1 MNRAR
6 PQTENRKRCR
16 SELLWLVGVFVLL
29 QAGLAAGVHVWLKE
43 LRDPIYFCRA
53 DRLQGRVD
61 AENVAPLTI
70 VMLGSSRTAFGF
82 RGGLVE
88 SKLGRTI
95 GRPVVTCNLGCCGTA
110 HLNELIFL
118 QRLLARGV
126 HPDLLLVEV
135 TPPMLAGQPYAPREV
150 DWLQTS
156 RFTWE
161 ELQVLQQYS
170 AHPGDLQSEW
180 LKSLPVPWYTRR
192 FEILSWLSPQ
202 WVPVRNRIDWGTGGD
217 DSGWG
222 PHSVR
227 DRSFA
232 SYQRAFARTRQEYE
246 SFLAWFQVSPSSA
259 GPLLD
264 LLQLC
269 RAKQV
274 HTALV
279 LMPEGS
285 DFRALY
291 PPFAWPKIHEFLDV
305 LFREFNV
312 PVINA
317 REWVTDS
324 AFSDSHHLLPEGA
337 TTFTERLCRE
347 TLIPLFR
354 QHQAN

>member
-1 MNRAR
+1 M
-6 PQTENRKRCR
+6 
-16 SELLWLVGVFVLL
+16 LWLATGFVLL
-29 QAGLAAGVHVWLKE
+29 QAGLAWGVHFWLKE

-53 DRLQGRVD
+53 ERLQERID
-61 AENVAPLTI
+61 AEGPTPLSI

-88 SKLGRTI
+88 GELSRAI
-95 GRPVVTCNLGCCGTA
+95 GRHVVTCDLGCCGTA

-126 HPDLLLVEV
+126 RPDLLLVEV

-156 RFTWE
+156 RFSWD
-161 ELQVLQQYS
+161 ELQVLEKYS
-170 AHPGDLQSEW
+170 SHSGDLQSEW
-180 LKSLPVPWYTRR
+180 LKSLPVPWYARR
-192 FEILSWLSPQ
+192 FEIMSWLSPQ
-202 WVPVRNRIDWGTGGD
+202 WVPARNRIDWGAGGD
-217 DSGWG
+217 ESGWG

-232 SYQRAFARTRQEYE
+232 SYQRAFARTREEYE
-246 SFLAWFQVSPSSA
+246 SFLAWFQISPTSA

-291 PPFAWPKIHEFLDV
+291 PPFAWPKISEFFGV
-305 LFREFNV
+305 LIREFNV
-312 PVINA
+312 PIIDA
-317 REWVTDS
+317 REWVADS

-337 TTFTERLCRE
+337 TVFTNRLSRE
-347 TLIPLFR
+347 VLIPLFR
-354 QHQAN
+354 QHPAN